1 MTKIN
6 NRTTLYLLLILAL
19 LVWGGLLAFTRF
31 VAPDSVPVYTIFFVL
46 LAVALSCTFAPI
58 AYFINLRFLSSRLYR
73 ATMRHALRQSVLLS
87 LCIVLNLLLRSL
99 HSWNI
104 FTAIIIF
111 VAAIV
116 IEVVSL
122 ARK

>member
-1 MTKIN
+1 MLNVTRRNALHILIVLAPLAWAGLLFFASYIPPA
-6 NRTTLYLLLILAL
+6 TLSAFCAFFLLLGLAL
-19 LVWGGLLAFTRF
+19 T
-31 VAPDSVPVYTIFFVL
+31 S
-46 LAVALSCTFAPI
+46 TFALL
-58 AYFINLRFLSSRLYR
+58 AYFIGLRFLSSRLYR
-73 ATMRHALRQSVLLS
+73 ATMRHALRQGILLALS
-87 LCIVLNLLLRSL
+87 IILNLILLAL

-104 FTAIIIF
+104 VTAIVIF